1 MMLFSSGPL
10 RWRRTPMELAPP
22 PPAHERRPARAAVF
36 VDLDGGLVEHRPCNV
51 DPALLALQPGAA
63 AALASLAA
71 QGYVLLV
78 VTNQSGLARG
88 YFTRTQF
95 AHLQA
100 ALEKQLL
107 DAGVVLLDFLVCP
120 HAPGPDGGPSCLCRM
135 PAPGLLMRAARRH
148 GLDLARSWMVGDS
161 LDGIEAGR
169 RAGCR
174 TLLLAG
180 GHEGAAPAAAAGTR
194 VLRQPDLACDAWQQ
208 VPGPLMLTP
217 QAPL

>member
-1 MMLFSSGPL
+1 MMLFSGGPL

-22 PPAHERRPARAAVF
+22 PPPAHARRPTRSAVF
-36 VDLDGGLVEHRPCNV
+36 VDLDGALVERRPCNV
-51 DPALLALQPGAA
+51 DPALLVLQPGAA
-63 AALASLAA
+63 AALAALAA
-71 QGYVLLV
+71 QGQALLV

-88 YFTRTQF
+88 YFTRSQF
-95 AHLQA
+95 ARLQT
-100 ALEKQLL
+100 ALEQRLR
-107 DAGVVLLDFLVCP
+107 DAGVALLDFLVCP

-148 GLDLARSWMVGDS
+148 GIELARSWMVGQS

-174 TLLLAG
+174 TLLLAD
-180 GHEGAAPAAAAGTR
+180 ADAPAPQPA
-194 VLRQPDLACDAWQQ
+194 LRGLRRPDLACDGWHQL
-208 VPGPLMLTP
+208 PGSLM